1 MKIKRLLII
10 VFTPL
15 LLLFSCNSSTNETD
29 KVEELLGTNTKWI
42 SDDGM
47 IVFYVEGTDRAGKGK
62 IFVKEEYEPFLW
74 TYASGKMN
82 VTIGKNS
89 FLTSFS
95 ISPIKNSSFQVE
107 KEELFISANAPYADS
122 AYGYW
127 RTRLWKDKIS
137 YFDK

>member
-1 MKIKRLLII
+1 MKIKGLFFMGIISLLS
-10 VFTPL
+10 L
-15 LLLFSCNSSTNETD
+15 SSCNFSKNETD

-47 IVFYVEGTDRAGKGK
+47 IVFYVEGKDRAGKGK

-89 FLTSFS
+89 FPASFS

-107 KEELFISANAPYADS
+107 KEELFISANTPYVDS
-122 AYGYW
+122 AYEYW
-127 RTRLWKDKIS
+127 RPRLWKDKIS

>member
-10 VFTPL
+10 AFAP
-15 LLLFSCNSSTNETD
+15 LLLFSCNSSSNETD

-89 FLTSFS
+89 FPASFS

-122 AYGYW
+122 AYEYW

>member
-1 MKIKRLLII
+1 MKIKRLLSI
-10 VFTPL
+10 VFVPL
-15 LLLFSCNSSTNETD
+15 LLLFSCNSSKNETD

-47 IVFYVEGTDRAGKGK
+47 IVFYVKGKDGAGKGK
-62 IFVKEEYEPFLW
+62 IFVKGEYESFLW
-74 TYASGKMN
+74 TYASGTMN

-89 FLTSFS
+89 FLISFS

-107 KEELFISANAPYADS
+107 KEELFISANAPYVDS
-122 AYGYW
+122 AYEYW
-127 RTRLWKDKIS
+127 HPRLWKDKIS

>member
-1 MKIKRLLII
+1 MKIKRLFTI

-15 LLLFSCNSSTNETD
+15 LSLFSCSLPTNETD

-47 IVFYVEGTDRAGKGK
+47 IVFYVEGKDRAGEGK
-62 IFVKEEYEPFLW
+62 IFVKEKYEPFLW
-74 TYASGKMN
+74 TYASGTMN

-107 KEELFISANAPYADS
+107 KEELFISANTPYVDS
-122 AYGYW
+122 AYEYW
-127 RTRLWKDKIS
+127 RPRLWKDKIS
-137 YFDK
+137 YFDT